1 MNLNLKEFQW
11 PDEEFVGSAGSRKQ
25 KIRALYTDENWA
37 NKKNGSSL
45 NGEGCI

>member
-25 KIRALYTDENWA
+25 KIRALYTDEYWA
-37 NKKNGSSL
+37 NKKTVARRFFFFF
-45 NGEGCI
+45 